1 MAKAPQKATEEGS
14 EEGTDAASS
23 RVDEGARRRVQED
36 GEGQHTHSPHRLHL
50 DRTES
55 AVRNKA
61 REMGLSL
68 KPTNKSPYGTKAK

>member
-1 MAKAPQKATEEGS
+1 MAKAPKKAKKAPT
-14 EEGTDAASS
+14 
-23 RVDEGARRRVQED
+23 
-36 GEGQHTHSPHRLHL
+36 QHRAEWTKEHVAEFKKMVKGNTPTPLIAYHL